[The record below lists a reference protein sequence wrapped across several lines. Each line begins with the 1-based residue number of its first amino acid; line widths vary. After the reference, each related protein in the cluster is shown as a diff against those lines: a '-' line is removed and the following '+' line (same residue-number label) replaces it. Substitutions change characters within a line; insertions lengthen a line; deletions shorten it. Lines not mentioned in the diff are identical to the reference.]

1 MLKQTS
7 MLSARIPEILD
18 MRLNALTEKTH
29 RSKGYLVRKALEQ
42 YLEDAEDLADA
53 VASYEEH
60 LKSGKKG
67 YTVEDMKQRYDI

>member
-7 MLSARIPEILD
+7 MLCARIPEALD

-29 RSKGYLVRKALEQ
+29 RSKGYLVRKAIEQ

-53 VASYEEH
+53 IVSYEEH

-67 YTVEDMKQRYDI
+67 YSLEEMKERYGL